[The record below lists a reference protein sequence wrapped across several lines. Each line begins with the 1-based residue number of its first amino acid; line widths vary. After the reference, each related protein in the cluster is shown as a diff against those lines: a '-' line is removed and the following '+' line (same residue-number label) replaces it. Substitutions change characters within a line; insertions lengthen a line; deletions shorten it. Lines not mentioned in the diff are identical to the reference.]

1 MSPSR
6 DWVGA
11 GAGFLFVLLTVVG
24 VGVGGSHPSS
34 IGPVEDIKSRFL
46 ADPGPFAIQAGSYIQ
61 AVATLPAIVF
71 GVRIAQRLWL
81 GGQQWVAAVALSGVV
96 LAAGIGLV
104 ENSLLSVLAYSV
116 ADDGDPGAI
125 KAIYGLRHILLSYIY
140 IPDAVMALAIAYGS
154 LAGNVFARWYAWLT
168 AAVGVIFLT
177 AGADLA
183 RTGFFS
189 VQGDHWFYVLLL
201 YSLWTLIT
209 SGILLARQRA
219 A

>member
-104 ENSLLSVLAYSV
+104 
-116 ADDGDPGAI
+116 
-125 KAIYGLRHILLSYIY
+125 
-140 IPDAVMALAIAYGS
+140 
-154 LAGNVFARWYAWLT
+154 
-168 AAVGVIFLT
+168 GVIFLT

-183 RTGFFS
+183 RTGFFR
-189 VQGDHWFYVLLL
+189 VQGDHWFYVLLV

-209 SGILLARQRA
+209 SGILLTRQRA